1 MQQRSIFV
9 TVVGWVFAGLAILGL
24 VNCLMFLFM
33 PMDKL
38 AAQLPQPPD
47 GAQADPALFINV
59 MRGVFFFIFV
69 VLTWVLLSAVGL
81 IMRKPW
87 ARVSMIVLLVIG
99 ILWNLLYVLIGVTG
113 GPAGMGAM
121 LQGMGGTLAVMG
133 LIFIAV
139 FVGVIQMLR
148 TDKVRRE
155 FLSKGSAPKS

>member
-1 MQQRSIFV
+1 MQQRSIFI

-33 PMDKL
+33 PLDKL
-38 AAQLPQPPD
+38 AAELPQPP
-47 GAQADPALFINV
+47 GGTQVDPALFINV
-59 MRGVFFFIFV
+59 MRGVFLVIFA
-69 VLTWVLLSAVGL
+69 VLAWVLLSAIGL

-87 ARVSMIVLLVIG
+87 ARVSMMVLLGIG
-99 ILWNLLYVLIGVTG
+99 IAWNLLYVIIGVTG

-139 FVGVIQMLR
+139 FAGAIQMLR
-148 TDKVRRE
+148 SEKVRRE
-155 FLSKGSAPKS
+155 FQPKPKP